1 MVARA
6 GRRQAPGRGIRG
18 RAGGVG
24 AERGSTTSSLHE
36 EQDASIASG
45 PVAGGEP
52 SELDGAIKR
61 YYEAH
66 ASERGGQCLAP
77 YIDGFTRTQVVE
89 DGPERLVVDVRYL
102 YRDRYKDNE
111 SGVDGN
117 AMTGCINYGTRRFVL
132 ARSDDALTVEQM
144 SGPRRN

>member
-1 MVARA
+1 MSRMKSTMRPLLLNLLFA
-6 GRRQAPGRGIRG
+6 GC
-18 RAGGVG
+18 
-24 AERGSTTSSLHE
+24 SSVFG
-36 EQDASIASG
+36 EQ
-45 PVAGGEP
+45 

>member
-1 MVARA
+1 MSRMKSTMRPLLLNLLFA
-6 GRRQAPGRGIRG
+6 GC
-18 RAGGVG
+18 
-24 AERGSTTSSLHE
+24 SSVFG
-36 EQDASIASG
+36 EQ
-45 PVAGGEP
+45 

-89 DGPERLVVDVRYL
+89 DGPEHLVVDVRYL